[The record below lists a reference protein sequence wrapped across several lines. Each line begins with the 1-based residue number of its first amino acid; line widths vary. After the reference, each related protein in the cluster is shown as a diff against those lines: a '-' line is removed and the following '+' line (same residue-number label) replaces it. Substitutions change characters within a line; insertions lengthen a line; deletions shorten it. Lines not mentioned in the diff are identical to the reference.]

1 MAQGALQRRHS
12 QAWGRTMDTHI
23 KQDVRA
29 APVTIGDKELKDA
42 IKEYTEDG
50 HRPITGLWVGDKRVE
65 KKVETPDQA
74 REKMERRRDKL
85 EKKTGKDKALKERE
99 LRLLEEAQ
107 EQAHHLAHVVESYKE
122 VKKKHKKTAKKHKQ
136 SPLEHED
143 ELVSKRAQQIISE
156 IPEAEK
162 LKCDELFK
170 FYDEDNDGCWGS
182 IEFAQRMTDIGLPT
196 NVEEAANLL
205 YFAGVRD
212 VDRITYEDFVAF
224 MPKLTAFRRMI
235 EKDFMRHFQAR
246 DKGFGVISTNDLRAI
261 LHDLSGPDGMT
272 QGQLDNIV
280 RKADKRRE
288 GMCSF
293 PEMIHALFGSKPL
306 LKYEP
311 PVRTLSLLG
320 FLGRLCGFVS
330 DEVDL
335 RPAII
340 DGSTHGSSNAGS
352 APPPTLDGSQLGSP
366 QLPTGGSHGAPSLRV

>member
-1 MAQGALQRRHS
+1 MAHHNLARRHS
-12 QAWGRTMDTHI
+12 QAWGRTMDTNV

-29 APVTIGDKELKDA
+29 DPVTISEKELKDA
-42 IKEYTEDG
+42 VKEYTEDG
-50 HRPITGLWVGDKRVE
+50 HRPMTGLFVGDKRVE
-65 KKVETPDQA
+65 KKVETPDEA
-74 REKMERRRDKL
+74 RVRVERRREQL
-85 EKKTGKDKALKERE
+85 EKKTGKDRALKERE
-99 LRLLEEAQ
+99 LRLLEESQ
-107 EQAHHLAHVVESYKE
+107 EQAHHLAHVVESYKD
-122 VKKKHKKTAKKHKQ
+122 VKKSHKKKAKKQKQ
-136 SPLEHED
+136 SPLERED
-143 ELVSKRAQQIISE
+143 ELVSKRAQKIISE

-162 LKCDELFK
+162 MKCDELFK
-170 FYDEDNDGCWGS
+170 FYDEDSDGCWGS

-212 VDRITYEDFVAF
+212 VDRITYDDFVAF

-261 LHDLSGPDGMT
+261 LHDLSGPDGMS
-272 QGQLDNIV
+272 QGQLDIIV

-311 PVRTLSLLG
+311 PVRTPSVLS

-330 DEVDL
+330 EDVDL
-335 RPAII
+335 RP
-340 DGSTHGSSNAGS
+340 SVVMGSSQGSSHAGS
-352 APPPTLDGSQLGSP
+352 EPPPTLEGSQLGSP
-366 QLPTGGSHGAPSLRV
+366 QLRV